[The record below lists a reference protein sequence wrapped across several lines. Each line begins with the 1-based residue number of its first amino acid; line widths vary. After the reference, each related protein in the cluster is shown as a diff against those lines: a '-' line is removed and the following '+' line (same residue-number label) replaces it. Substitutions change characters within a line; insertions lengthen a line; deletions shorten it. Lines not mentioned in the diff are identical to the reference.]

1 MGSVM
6 GIKEPQ
12 GLGESS
18 NPIGWGAMKC
28 SHHLGLAFFF
38 LSYLLLV
45 GCDDVDAISGE
56 RLSVRSV
63 LKTQGLSEPA
73 AALGPKAIKLPK
85 LSKSSNWTHRIGT
98 PKYRV
103 THPALNPEFTLKWSA
118 PIGQGDK
125 RKNRIST
132 EPVIADGRIFT
143 LDSRS
148 FVTATS
154 VDGDTLWSYD
164 LTPARDRSGDASGG
178 GLAYGN
184 DTLYVTSGYG
194 TLTALTP
201 QTGALRWAQNLESG
215 GPSAP
220 TVYDGVVYVVAGN
233 GTSIALEADS
243 GRVRWQVDGISAVTA
258 VDAGAAPAVTDK
270 FVIFAL
276 GTGEVFSTFRKGGL
290 RFWSNIISGQR
301 LGVAAAT
308 LNAITSDPVVVG
320 QTVYIGTHS
329 GRLAALDVTSGKRL
343 WTLDDGA
350 LGPVWPVGGSLFFVS
365 DTNKLMRV
373 RAKDGRVFWSVD
385 LPDFIKKNPKKSVR
399 IFGHYGPV
407 LAGEQL
413 IVASDDGLLR
423 VFDPA
428 SGDLL
433 RSVAVPGGATTA
445 PIFANGTMYV
455 VSTKGVLHAFR

>member
-6 GIKEPQ
+6 GVKGSQ
-12 GLGESS
+12 GLGEAS
-18 NPIGWGAMKC
+18 NLIGSVNKKC
-28 SHHLGLAFFF
+28 SHRPDLVVLF
-38 LSYLLLV
+38 LSSLLLL
-45 GCDDVDAISGE
+45 GCEDVDAISGE
-56 RLSVRSV
+56 RLSVRNV
-63 LKTQGLSEPA
+63 LKTQAVSEPA
-73 AALGPKAIKLPK
+73 AALGSMVIKLPK

-103 THPALNPEFTLKWSA
+103 MHPDVNPEFSLKWSA

-125 RKNRIST
+125 RRNRISA

-148 FVTATS
+148 LVTATS

-215 GPSAP
+215 GPGAP

-233 GTSIALEADS
+233 GTSIALEANS
-243 GRVRWQVDGISAVTA
+243 GRVRWQVDGIAGVTA
-258 VDAGAAPAVTDK
+258 VDGGAAPAVTDK

-276 GTGEVFSTFRKGGL
+276 GTGEVFSAFRKGGL
-290 RFWSNIISGQR
+290 RFWSNMISGQR

-308 LNAITSDPVVVG
+308 LNAVTSDPVVVG
-320 QTVYIGTHS
+320 QTVYLGTHS
-329 GRLAALDVTSGKRL
+329 GRLAALDVTTGKRR
-343 WTLDDGA
+343 WTLNDGA

-373 RAKDGRVFWSVD
+373 RAKDGRIFWSVD
-385 LPDFIKKNPKKSVR
+385 LPGFTKENSKKSVR
-399 IFGHYGPV
+399 IVGHYGPV
-407 LAGEQL
+407 LAGGQL
-413 IVASDDGLLR
+413 IVTSDDGLLR

-433 RSVAVPGGATTA
+433 RSVVVPGGATTA
-445 PIFANGTMYV
+445 PIFAKGTMYV
-455 VSTKGVLHAFR
+455 VSTKGVLHAFQ